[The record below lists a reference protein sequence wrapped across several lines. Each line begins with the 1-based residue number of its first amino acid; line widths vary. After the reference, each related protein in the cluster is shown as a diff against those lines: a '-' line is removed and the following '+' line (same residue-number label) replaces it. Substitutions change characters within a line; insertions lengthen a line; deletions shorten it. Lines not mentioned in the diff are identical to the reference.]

1 MRAHSRTLETGTMR
15 WSFGEVKADLGI
27 TLQNVTFVHAILTL
41 RQPGGPTLK
50 LWGGA
55 LPIVT

>member
-1 MRAHSRTLETGTMR
+1 MR

-27 TLQNVTFVHAILTL
+27 TLQDVKFVHAILTL
-41 RQPGGPTLK
+41 KQPGGPTLK

-55 LPIVT
+55 VPILT